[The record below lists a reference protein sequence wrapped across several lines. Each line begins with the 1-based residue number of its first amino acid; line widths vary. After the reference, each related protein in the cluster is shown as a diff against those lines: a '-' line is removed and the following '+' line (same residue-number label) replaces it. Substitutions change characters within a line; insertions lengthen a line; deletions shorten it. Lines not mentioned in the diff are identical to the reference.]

1 MDRRINASGIVNPK
15 IPCGTDN
22 VLFLRMSYFDH
33 PAAAKCVTANG
44 MLKILIAEDDFMIAD
59 AAEEVLLGWGYEVC
73 GIARTVADG
82 VALGRLYKPDLA
94 IIDMRLADGGS
105 GTEIAAQLKGNGR
118 LGVLYAT
125 GNSAK
130 IMLSAADGDACL
142 SKPYSTAA
150 LVRAVEIV
158 AGMVA
163 TGAASGPFPPGFQ
176 LLRPVTT
183 TPTGI

>member
-1 MDRRINASGIVNPK
+1 MVN
-15 IPCGTDN
+15 
-22 VLFLRMSYFDH
+22 FDH
-33 PAAAKCVTANG
+33 QVTAKRVTAGG
-44 MLKILIAEDDFMIAD
+44 MLKILIAEDDLMIAD
-59 AAEEVLLGWGYEVC
+59 AAEEALLGWGYEVC
-73 GIARTVADG
+73 GIARTVVDG
-82 VALGRLYKPDLA
+82 IALGRLHKPDLA

-105 GTEIAAQLKGNGR
+105 GTEIAAQLRDVGR

-150 LVRAVEIV
+150 LMRSVEIV

-163 TGAASGPFPPGFQ
+163 TGVASGPFPPGFQ
-176 LLRPVTT
+176 LLRPDT
-183 TPTGI
+183 TPPET